1 MRLRV
6 WTLEELYHGVIYLL
20 DFLMLFFCV
29 NLMQVYQEKG
39 VKDKE
44 RYRTELM
51 EYKSNNNSTP
61 SAH

>member
-1 MRLRV
+1 
-6 WTLEELYHGVIYLL
+6 
-20 DFLMLFFCV
+20 MLFSVCV

-51 EYKSNNNSTP
+51 EYKSNNSTP
-61 SAH
+61 NAE